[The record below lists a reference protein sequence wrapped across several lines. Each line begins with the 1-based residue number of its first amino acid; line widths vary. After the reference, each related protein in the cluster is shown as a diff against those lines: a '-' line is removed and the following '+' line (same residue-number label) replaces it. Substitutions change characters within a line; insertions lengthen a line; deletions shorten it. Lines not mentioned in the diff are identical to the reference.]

1 MDINLLNRPDS
12 EVGVIGLGLMG
23 SSIIVSLLISG
34 YHVNAIAPIPHEAES
49 GRLRIKELLSICV
62 KSGLIEKDEPYL
74 SKLVVSENYSDLGNS
89 LLVLECVIEQI
100 EIKKNVYHQIAQ
112 HIHPEAIIASNT
124 SAIPISV
131 LQEFVPNPKRFMGIH
146 WAEPAYS
153 TRFLEITC
161 GNQTDIEKA
170 EAVYE
175 IAHKWGK
182 EPTLLRKDIRGFI
195 TNRLMYAVYREGLSL
210 IEQGEAKKED
220 ADKAFKY
227 DAGSWI
233 TFMGIFK
240 RMNNEGLKNRSVIIQ
255 NLLPELSQIM
265 HVPKMMEEI
274 VDQNGRGIYNQIGLY
289 KYTADECKLWERKFA
304 DFIDDISQLAAK
316 FPISNSTVKN

>member
-1 MDINLLNRPDS
+1 MDINLLNNPDS

-34 YHVNAIAPIPHEAES
+34 HHVNAIAPIPHEVES
-49 GRLRIKELLSICV
+49 GRLRIKGLLSTCV
-62 KSGLIEKDEPYL
+62 KSGLIEKEELYF
-74 SKLVVSENYSDLGNS
+74 SKLAISENYSDLRNC

-100 EIKKNVYHQIAQ
+100 DIKKKVYQQIAK
-112 HIHPEAIIASNT
+112 HIHEEAVIASNT

-131 LQEFVPNPKRFMGIH
+131 LQEFVPNPTRFMGIH

-161 GNQTDIEKA
+161 GNQTDKEKA

-227 DAGSWI
+227 DVGSWI

-240 RMNNEGLKNRSVIIQ
+240 RMNHEGLKNKSVIIE
-255 NLLPELSQIM
+255 NLLPELSQLT
-265 HVPKMMEEI
+265 HVPEI
-274 VDQNGRGIYNQIGLY
+274 MRDIVNQKGRGIYNQIGLY
-289 KYTADECKLWERKFA
+289 EYTVEESKVWERRFA

-316 FPISNSTVKN
+316 FPVSK

>member
-1 MDINLLNRPDS
+1 MDINLLSRTDS

-34 YHVNAIAPIPHEAES
+34 HHVKAIAPIPDEAEP

-62 KSGLIEKDEPYL
+62 KSGLIENEEQYL
-74 SKLVVSENYSDLGNS
+74 SKLTVSENYSDLLNC

-112 HIHPEAIIASNT
+112 HAHPEAIIASNT

-161 GNQTDIEKA
+161 GDQTEIEKA
-170 EAVYE
+170 EAVYG

-240 RMNNEGLKNRSVIIQ
+240 RMNYEGLKNRSVIIQ
-255 NLLPELSQIM
+255 NLLPELSQIT

-274 VDQNGRGIYNQIGLY
+274 VDQKGRGIYNQIGLY
-289 KYTADECKLWERKFA
+289 KYTADECKVWERKFA
-304 DFIDDISQLAAK
+304 EFIEDISQFAAK
-316 FPISNSTVKN
+316 FPISK